1 MSANNLILY
10 TTEDGNARITLH
22 AVDGT
27 VWLTQQQLA
36 ELFDTTKQNV
46 GQHIKSILGEGE
58 LDTDATVKE
67 RFTVAREA
75 ARDVE
80 RRIKHYNL
88 DIPRYVDTLEEEAE
102 IDIAATEVE
111 IERLGKKL
119 ADVRVNVKQHLKEL
133 CV

>member
-1 MSANNLILY
+1 MSAGELILY
-10 TTEDGNARITLH
+10 TTDDGNACINLR

-36 ELFDTTKQNV
+36 ELFDMTVANTNV
-46 GQHIKSILGEGE
+46 HIKNILAEGE
-58 LDTDATVKE
+58 LDAAATVKDYLI
-67 RFTVAREA
+67 VAREA

-88 DIPRYVDTLEEEAE
+88 DIPRYVDTLEEAAG

-119 ADVRVNVKQHLKEL
+119 ADVRVHMKQHLKEL
-133 CV
+133 GV